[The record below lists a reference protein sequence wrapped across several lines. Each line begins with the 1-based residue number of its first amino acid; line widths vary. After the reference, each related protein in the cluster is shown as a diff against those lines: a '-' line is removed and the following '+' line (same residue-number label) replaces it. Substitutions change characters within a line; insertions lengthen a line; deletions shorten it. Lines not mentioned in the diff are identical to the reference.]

1 MVKRREFQRTYRFRF
16 YPTPE
21 QENLLRRTLGCAR
34 LVYNKALEARSE
46 AWTSERRNV
55 SYSDTSSMLTGWK
68 KTDELS
74 FLNDVSCVPLQ
85 QALRHL
91 QRAFSGF
98 FKQENAYPVF
108 KKKTHGGSAEFTR
121 SAFNWNGR
129 ELRLAKMKE
138 PLPIVWSRT
147 LPKGAEPSTVTVS
160 LDPAQRWHVSIL
172 VKERITTLRGKS
184 NAIALDLGVDSFAV
198 TDQGAVIEN
207 PRHLKKSLARAQRS
221 LSRKRKG
228 SNNHR
233 KAQLKVARINA
244 RIADQRRDFLHK
256 LSTNIIRDNQTVI
269 IEDLAVR
276 NMTRRCKPKTN
287 PEHPGQYLPNGQS
300 AKSGLNR
307 SILDAGWAEF
317 RRMLEYKSEWY
328 GRQLIVIDQYYP
340 STQLCSTC
348 GAKTGP
354 KTLDVREWTCPAC
367 GCHHDRDGNAAKNI
381 LAAGLAVSVCKD
393 GRIEDGLSQEQPPFL
408 LPNEQKTRG
417 ANPGISRLQAGEKSR
432 RRSPFL
438 TGSSRPHSRRGR

>member
-1 MVKRREFQRTYRFRF
+1 MVKRREFQRAYRFRF

-98 FKQENAYPVF
+98 FKQENAYPTF

-121 SAFNWNGR
+121 SAFDWNGR
-129 ELRLAKMKE
+129 ELRLAKTKE

-172 VKERITTLRGKS
+172 VEEESETSTRLPNARSASIWAPNTSPSSAPGRKSPTHATSTITR
-184 NAIALDLGVDSFAV
+184 
-198 TDQGAVIEN
+198 
-207 PRHLKKSLARAQRS
+207 RS
-221 LSRKRKG
+221 LNKPNKLSPESRKE
-228 SNNHR
+228 
-233 KAQLKVARINA
+233 ATT
-244 RIADQRRDFLHK
+244 IA
-256 LSTNIIRDNQTVI
+256 
-269 IEDLAVR
+269 
-276 NMTRRCKPKTN
+276 KP
-287 PEHPGQYLPNGQS
+287 
-300 AKSGLNR
+300 
-307 SILDAGWAEF
+307 
-317 RRMLEYKSEWY
+317 
-328 GRQLIVIDQYYP
+328 V
-340 STQLCSTC
+340 
-348 GAKTGP
+348 
-354 KTLDVREWTCPAC
+354 
-367 GCHHDRDGNAAKNI
+367 
-381 LAAGLAVSVCKD
+381 
-393 GRIEDGLSQEQPPFL
+393 
-408 LPNEQKTRG
+408 
-417 ANPGISRLQAGEKSR
+417 
-432 RRSPFL
+432 
-438 TGSSRPHSRRGR
+438 

>member
-1 MVKRREFQRTYRFRF
+1 MVKRREFQRAYRFRF

-21 QENLLRRTLGCAR
+21 QENPLRRTLGCAR

-98 FKQENAYPVF
+98 FKQENAYPTF

-121 SAFNWNGR
+121 SAFDWNGR
-129 ELRLAKMKE
+129 ELRLAKTKE

-172 VKERITTLRGKS
+172 VKEHITTLRRKS

-198 TDQGAVIEN
+198 TDQGTVIEN
-207 PRHLKKSLARAQRS
+207 PRHLKKSLESLARAQRS

-233 KAQLKVARINA
+233 RAQLKVARINA
-244 RIADQRRDFLHK
+244 RIADQRRDFLDK

-276 NMTRRCKPKTN
+276 NMTRRCKPKTD

-393 GRIEDGLSQEQPPFL
+393 GRIKDGLSQE
-408 LPNEQKTRG
+408 
-417 ANPGISRLQAGEKSR
+417 
-432 RRSPFL
+432 
-438 TGSSRPHSRRGR
+438 

>member
-1 MVKRREFQRTYRFRF
+1 M
-16 YPTPE
+16 
-21 QENLLRRTLGCAR
+21 
-34 LVYNKALEARSE
+34 
-46 AWTSERRNV
+46 
-55 SYSDTSSMLTGWK
+55 
-68 KTDELS
+68 
-74 FLNDVSCVPLQ
+74 
-85 QALRHL
+85 
-91 QRAFSGF
+91 
-98 FKQENAYPVF
+98 
-108 KKKTHGGSAEFTR
+108 
-121 SAFNWNGR
+121 
-129 ELRLAKMKE
+129 
-138 PLPIVWSRT
+138 
-147 LPKGAEPSTVTVS
+147 
-160 LDPAQRWHVSIL
+160 
-172 VKERITTLRGKS
+172 
-184 NAIALDLGVDSFAV
+184 
-198 TDQGAVIEN
+198 
-207 PRHLKKSLARAQRS
+207 
-221 LSRKRKG
+221 
-228 SNNHR
+228 
-233 KAQLKVARINA
+233 ARINA

-340 STQLCSTC
+340 STQLCSMC

-393 GRIEDGLSQEQPPFL
+393 GRIKDGLSQE
-408 LPNEQKTRG
+408 
-417 ANPGISRLQAGEKSR
+417 
-432 RRSPFL
+432 
-438 TGSSRPHSRRGR
+438 